1 MPQSIINTGQSS
13 LYGDI
18 TNQSNSKLDIA
29 GKSSTSSSGYQH
41 GGGGSNN
48 TIYSH
53 AGGGG
58 TWTPDYTDET
68 RAGEKP
74 ATYSYGDKVE
84 NTNSYVRERTLKPR
98 DHFAQ
103 FKVLIWNTELGEPSK
118 TDYTKAVMMRTNPMD
133 IALAQGMPVEN
144 IRKVKLNTSDDYL
157 YIVPWKPVIEN
168 RSDVP
173 VAAHGTAQYP
183 NMGATTISGNPLNM
197 MVRNGP
203 SDSINDFREVT
214 FAGSSTK
221 LYEGM
226 RPDHP
231 YQVTGLTGLE
241 EFVIPKTK
249 TINLSDWIQRKSPQ
263 YLDGSSFE
271 QGDGAY
277 PAVYT
282 EPDNPFGDIAEKAS
296 PKQTFHPMHPFMRV
310 YPQAAHSA
318 IWTSYNRTKLPIADI
333 EHRKAFRHLF
343 ITRPECYICCASGSG
358 SKEGSRLSEQAEF
371 DEEFHSSYM
380 RYPHVSQMLSPVYV
394 CKSPGPDEFA
404 NWNYLLTNRVQGLN
418 VAAMNLGVRESVA
431 TAVRGNAVNPGTI
444 ITTNNGGTI
453 DLQFRDTKY
462 MDVYEMIRMWMW
474 YIHKRTTGEFFPP
487 FNGYKFQ
494 NSWNM
499 ATSGTGE
506 LNGYTCSH
514 PYDRAL
520 EYCASLYDIVVD
532 ETGTNILYW
541 CKYYGIYPVSLSN
554 GMLSNDKNGPL
565 INEAT
570 ITTTFRYQYKLE
582 NVYRTLCEF
591 NYNAGLTPEL
601 VRGSFDDV
609 ASFINKSCYFGA
621 GGMFTGT
628 PFIVSQQS
636 LKRNPLNPEEHI
648 IYTPRLCFHIPDGAP
663 GVDFMNVGLMN
674 NNGVR
679 GPSTLQQVVSAA
691 GVIAR
696 AAVKTLTG
704 F

>member
-1 MPQSIINTGQSS
+1 
-13 LYGDI
+13 
-18 TNQSNSKLDIA
+18 
-29 GKSSTSSSGYQH
+29 
-41 GGGGSNN
+41 
-48 TIYSH
+48 
-53 AGGGG
+53 
-58 TWTPDYTDET
+58 
-68 RAGEKP
+68 
-74 ATYSYGDKVE
+74 
-84 NTNSYVRERTLKPR
+84 
-98 DHFAQ
+98 
-103 FKVLIWNTELGEPSK
+103 
-118 TDYTKAVMMRTNPMD
+118 
-133 IALAQGMPVEN
+133 
-144 IRKVKLNTSDDYL
+144 
-157 YIVPWKPVIEN
+157 
-168 RSDVP
+168 
-173 VAAHGTAQYP
+173 
-183 NMGATTISGNPLNM
+183 
-197 MVRNGP
+197 
-203 SDSINDFREVT
+203 
-214 FAGSSTK
+214 
-221 LYEGM
+221 
-226 RPDHP
+226 
-231 YQVTGLTGLE
+231 
-241 EFVIPKTK
+241 
-249 TINLSDWIQRKSPQ
+249 
-263 YLDGSSFE
+263 
-271 QGDGAY
+271 
-277 PAVYT
+277 
-282 EPDNPFGDIAEKAS
+282 
-296 PKQTFHPMHPFMRV
+296 
-310 YPQAAHSA
+310 
-318 IWTSYNRTKLPIADI
+318 
-333 EHRKAFRHLF
+333 
-343 ITRPECYICCASGSG
+343 
-358 SKEGSRLSEQAEF
+358 
-371 DEEFHSSYM
+371 
-380 RYPHVSQMLSPVYV
+380 
-394 CKSPGPDEFA
+394 
-404 NWNYLLTNRVQGLN
+404 LTNRVQGLS

-444 ITTNNGGTI
+444 ITTNTGGTI

-601 VRGSFDDV
+601 VHGSFDDV

-663 GVDFMNVGLMN
+663 GVDFMNVGLVD

-679 GPSTLQQVVSAA
+679 SPSTLQQVVSAA
-691 GVIAR
+691 GVVAR
-696 AAVKTLTG
+696 TVVKTLTG
-704 F
+704 LEL